1 MLTTAYMISDSF
13 SRIMGDWESA
23 RGYLER
29 GLEITG
35 RGIRIRTLETL
46 LEFETGNFAG
56 GQVALDHMLDT
67 MRQAAPGPT
76 AEYCYPAAVIPFVA
90 RITGELE
97 RLDMA
102 KAAAETVLSYP
113 SVVPLIGGT
122 ARLGLALIAVQ
133 LNDTTLAAE
142 QYSAMRESPTI
153 SSMGFAPTL
162 DRIYGL
168 LAQTMGDS
176 DRAANHFEDS
186 VRICRKAGY
195 RPELAWSC
203 CDYADL
209 LKERDAEGDRGK
221 AVQLLD
227 EALALSSELG
237 MRPLMERVLSRREI
251 LKA

>member
-1 MLTTAYMISDSF
+1 MAPLANEPQTEASSYIWGSFCYTALGDLPNGQSYAASALALAENLRDRSLLATAYMFSDIF

-29 GLEITG
+29 GLEIAG
-35 RGIRIRTLETL
+35 RDIRIRTLETM

-56 GQVALDHMLDT
+56 GQVALDCMLDT
-67 MRQAAPGPT
+67 MQQAAPGPT

-97 RLDMA
+97 RLGEA

-133 LNDTTLAAE
+133 LNDAALAAE
-142 QYSAMRESPTI
+142 QYSAMRESATI
-153 SSMGFAPTL
+153 NTYGFVPTL

-168 LAQTMGDS
+168 LAQTMGDL
-176 DRAANHFEDS
+176 DRAATMPP
-186 VRICRKAGY
+186 C
-195 RPELAWSC
+195 
-203 CDYADL
+203 
-209 LKERDAEGDRGK
+209 
-221 AVQLLD
+221 
-227 EALALSSELG
+227 
-237 MRPLMERVLSRREI
+237 
-251 LKA
+251 